1 MSPQGF
7 FEIKIEIT
15 VSRRQ
20 ISRKLFSRL
29 EKSVFEINDFSVRNV
44 KTFKIFS
51 LEFNLMNEHID
62 REI

>member
-1 MSPQGF
+1 VSPQGF